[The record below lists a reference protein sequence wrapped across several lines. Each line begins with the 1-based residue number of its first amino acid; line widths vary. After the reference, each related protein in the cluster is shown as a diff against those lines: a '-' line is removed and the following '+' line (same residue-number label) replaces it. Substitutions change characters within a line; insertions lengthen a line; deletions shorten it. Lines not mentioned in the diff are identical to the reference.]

1 MRSVS
6 PGEWRDPDTVFA
18 RNTALD
24 QPPPNLEAKVYY
36 RPVEAAI
43 RWAGL
48 MRSEKKILKTV
59 GTSAFPERAD
69 FPRWPGLCFYA
80 ERIRDALVNGE
91 LKYGKNGVT
100 CDDPAILNDPELT
113 IRHVDLRK
121 WVADTYPDR
130 PAFLFD
136 GIERQ
141 LSRDSAHILM
151 MDREALKIQL
161 TEQLKAY
168 ETLQADFQAL
178 SAAYN
183 AREAE
188 DKKSKD
194 VGERSESTYLNIIG
208 GLLTLLLGKAPDG
221 KPYSSFRS
229 QDAIIDAVMGHY
241 RGRDG
246 ISISTLCHKFAE
258 ANRHLA
264 SSGD

>member
-1 MRSVS
+1 
-6 PGEWRDPDTVFA
+6 
-18 RNTALD
+18 
-24 QPPPNLEAKVYY
+24 
-36 RPVEAAI
+36 
-43 RWAGL
+43 

-59 GTSAFPERAD
+59 GTSAFPERTD
-69 FPRWPGLCFYA
+69 FPRWPELCFYA

-91 LKYGKNGVT
+91 LRYGKNGVT
-100 CDDPAILNDPELT
+100 CDDPSILNTPELT
-113 IRHVDLRK
+113 IRHVDLRS
-121 WVADTYPDR
+121 WMADAYPDR
-130 PAFLFD
+130 PAFLFED
-136 GIERQ
+136 MERH
-141 LSRDSAHILM
+141 LSRDSAYILM

-161 TEQLKAY
+161 TEHVKAY
-168 ETLQADFQAL
+168 ETLQAEFQAL
-178 SAAYN
+178 SAAYK
-183 AREAE
+183 AGEAE

-264 SSGD
+264 SSAD